1 MTSLTYWP
9 LSDIF
14 MTFLT
19 YWPLSDLFMT
29 SPYLYDLVTHSDEAG
44 PVSCP
49 AMHHPGNQ
57 DPTRA
62 LLSLIQ
68 TGKIIWLG
76 SGPVSCPAMHHP
88 GNQYPARALL
98 SLASKCAS
106 NGLFSYSRDIIL
118 FCYLNM
124 LFSVNEPNKDGI
136 GNLTGWGYTVKW
148 KTRKSTNCKK

>member
-9 LSDIF
+9 LSDLF
-14 MTFLT
+14 MTSLT

-88 GNQYPARALL
+88 GNQDPARALL

-118 FCYLNM
+118 FCYLNKHSR
-124 LFSVNEPNKDGI
+124 LELASVVCSKNSG
-136 GNLTGWGYTVKW
+136 L
-148 KTRKSTNCKK
+148 RQ